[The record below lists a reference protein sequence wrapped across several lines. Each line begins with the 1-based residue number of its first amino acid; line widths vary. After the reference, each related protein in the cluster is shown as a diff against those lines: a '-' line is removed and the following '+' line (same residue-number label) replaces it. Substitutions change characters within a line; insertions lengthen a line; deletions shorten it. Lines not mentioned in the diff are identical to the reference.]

1 MALKKTNQKDL
12 KEAQEATG
20 EWSISKCSRHN
31 LANLVLGGLLQER
44 DVINWRLSLCD
55 PFPMEN
61 VDEIISFCSFFER
74 GLALPTCSFFRGLLY
89 YYGIELQ
96 HLNPNSICHISI
108 FIHLCEAFLG
118 IEPHWALVRY
128 LFRMKPQPT
137 SKNPSVIGGL
147 ASSLGN
153 MPVRNTYLTN
163 SRPMSPG
170 GNSNG
175 STLRTTPPNSLRVQA
190 DLLFSAPNGPWS
202 LLRQRWTR

>member
-1 MALKKTNQKDL
+1 MAPKKTNQKDL
-12 KEAQEATG
+12 KEAQAATG

-44 DVINWRLSLCD
+44 DLVNWRLSLRD

-61 VDEIISFCSFFER
+61 VDEIVTFCSFSER

-118 IEPHWALVRY
+118 IEPHC
-128 LFRMKPQPT
+128 
-137 SKNPSVIGGL
+137 
-147 ASSLGN
+147 N

-163 SRPMSPG
+163 SLPMSSG

-175 STLRTTPPNSLRVQA
+175 STL
-190 DLLFSAPNGPWS
+190 
-202 LLRQRWTR
+202 